1 MEIKI
6 EKLKK
11 IYGQN
16 TVIDI
21 PELTLHKGELVGLV
35 GNNGDASHARPYSCQ
50 RGASAI

>member
-21 PELTLHKGELVGLV
+21 PELTLHKGELVGLWATMV
-35 GNNGDASHARPYSCQ
+35 QEKPR
-50 RGASAI
+50 